1 MIVVK
6 NIGMSVLGELLF
18 EGVSFKL
25 SKGDKVGLIG
35 VNGGGK
41 TTLLRILLGIQEPD
55 SGSIDRENERIAYV
69 PQDLVVPEATT
80 VESFL
85 VEGANKDYINILK
98 KVDLEGLGVENKII
112 NLSGGQRTRLS
123 LAKVLMQ
130 KPSTIFMDEP
140 TNHLDLEG
148 VVWLEEF
155 VKNFHGIVLVVSHD
169 RRFLDNAVNRIFEI
183 DSANKEFSV
192 YGGNY
197 SFYLSEKEN
206 KLEAKQKAHDLQQ
219 KKKQEME
226 EWLVLKRQEA
236 KIFVDSAKGRQIRAM
251 ERRLQREIYDQE
263 IAAPKEDRKLKE
275 LDFSGGTHT
284 GKLIIRATNLEFAFS
299 NMPLFRRLNL
309 EIRGQERVLLSG
321 KNGSG
326 KSTLLKILLGEIKD
340 YIGELRLGE
349 GVKVGYFSQQIKFVD
364 MERSVLEDFDK
375 SVLKTYSVG
384 SKTVLGRYL
393 FSGNTVNKKIKDLSY
408 GERVRLTF
416 AKLLSNNYDFL
427 VLDEPTNHLDIAS
440 REVLEEALLEYPG
453 ALLLVSHDR
462 YFVERLELDYELHLD
477 SRGAVKKLL

>member
-1 MIVVK
+1 MIIVK
-6 NIGMSVLGELLF
+6 NIGMSVLGESLF
-18 EGVSFKL
+18 EKVNFKL
-25 SKGDKVGLIG
+25 AKGDKVGLIG

-41 TTLLRILLGIQEPD
+41 TTLLRILLGTEVPD
-55 SGSIDRENERIAYV
+55 SGIVARENERIAYV
-69 PQDLVVPEATT
+69 PQDLIAPYDTT
-80 VESFL
+80 VEGFL
-85 VEGANKDYINILK
+85 VEGVNKDYVNTLK
-98 KVDLEGLGVENKII
+98 KVGLEGLNVESKVV

-123 LAKVLMQ
+123 LAKALMQ
-130 KPSTIFMDEP
+130 KPSAIFMDEP

-155 VKNFHGIVLVVSHD
+155 VKNFYGIVLVVSHD
-169 RRFLDNAVNRIFEI
+169 RKFLDKAVNRIFEI
-183 DSANKEFSV
+183 DSANKEFTI

-197 SFYLSEKEN
+197 TFYLKEKEN
-206 KLEAKQKAHDLQQ
+206 KIEAKQKAHDLQQ

-236 KIFVDSAKGRQIRAM
+236 KIFVDPAKGRQILAM
-251 ERRLQREIYDQE
+251 ERRLQREVYDQE
-263 IAAPKEDRKLKE
+263 IVAPKEDKKLKE

-299 NMPLFRRLNL
+299 NTPLFRRLNL

-326 KSTLLKILLGEIKD
+326 KSTLLRILLGEIKD
-340 YIGELRLGE
+340 FTGEVRLGE
-349 GVKVGYFSQQIKFVD
+349 GVRVGYFSQQLNFAD

-375 SVLKTYSVG
+375 SVIKTYSVG

-440 REVLEEALLEYPG
+440 REVLEEALLDYQG

-462 YFVERLELDYELHLD
+462 YFVERLDLNYEFHLD
-477 SRGAVKKLL
+477 NRGAVKKLL